1 MKVEFR
7 ASFSKD
13 VSKISN
19 KTVFKRIRDIIE
31 NVENTEDLQNISNL
45 KKLKGGDHYYR
56 IKVGE
61 YRIGLSIEKDIR
73 VFVRCLHR
81 KDIYRYFPFQ

>member
-13 VSKISN
+13 LSKIRN
-19 KTVFKRIRDIIE
+19 KVALKRIKEAIE
-31 NVENTEDLQNISNL
+31 SVEKTQDFQHASSL

-61 YRIGLSIEKDIR
+61 YRIGLYIESDIV

-81 KDIYRYFPFQ
+81 KDIYRYFP